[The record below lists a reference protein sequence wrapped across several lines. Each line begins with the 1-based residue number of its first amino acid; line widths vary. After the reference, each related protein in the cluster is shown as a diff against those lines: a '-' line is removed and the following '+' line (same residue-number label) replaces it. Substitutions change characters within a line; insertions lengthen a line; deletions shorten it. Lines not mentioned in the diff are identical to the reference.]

1 MGAWRPAK
9 WKFFADEYGFRMCS
23 PFRLGSRGERRSSQ
37 EICFP
42 NPTAKTSQL
51 GPVLCDGRNSSEK
64 EREVVFGQKIQKK
77 KYFKKRARQAFPHP
91 AFEKST
97 GGTTNYRLLE
107 MSLYIARNMLQ
118 TWAFSCRF
126 GIDENGLS
134 EFQHLM
140 ILVVLVI
147 GDK

>member
-64 EREVVFGQKIQKK
+64 ERRCVWTKRFRRKKIVFLFFRAHRTNDLTKK
-77 KYFKKRARQAFPHP
+77 LEKVGPFECDELERHCRVSAKCYPTKVPALYTMIKKFNSV
-91 AFEKST
+91 FLV
-97 GGTTNYRLLE
+97 LL
-107 MSLYIARNMLQ
+107 LV
-118 TWAFSCRF
+118 
-126 GIDENGLS
+126 GLLT
-134 EFQHLM
+134 Q
-140 ILVVLVI
+140 IL
-147 GDK
+147 